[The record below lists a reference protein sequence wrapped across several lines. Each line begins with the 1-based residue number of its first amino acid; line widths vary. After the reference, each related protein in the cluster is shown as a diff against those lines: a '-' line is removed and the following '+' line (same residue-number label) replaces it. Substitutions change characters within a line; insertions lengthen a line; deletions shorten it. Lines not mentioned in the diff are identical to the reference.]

1 VFVMAAMDG
10 AGVPLPGA
18 VDAVVVTFVF
28 QKPFASWLYV
38 LLAAGGSTLGC
49 LVLYLVGYLGGEVLI
64 ERRMSREKFEKV
76 RGDFE
81 NHPILT
87 LALPAVLPP
96 PFPFKVFVLSAG
108 AFEMRWLEF
117 VGVIFVARIVRF
129 GILSLLTILFGPQI
143 VTVFTG
149 VFRRHPLVSLLIIA
163 AAIAGVWVIRKVRRR
178 AVAHSAA

>member
-28 QKPFASWLYV
+28 QKPFNSWLYV

-49 LVLYLVGYLGGEVLI
+49 LVLYLIGYLGGEVLI

-149 VFRRHPLVSLLIIA
+149 AFRKHPLVSLLIIA

>member
-1 VFVMAAMDG
+1 MAAMDG

-18 VDAVVVTFVF
+18 VDAVVVTFVY
-28 QKPFASWLYV
+28 QKPLNVWLYV
-38 LLAAGGSTLGC
+38 LLAAAGSTVGC
-49 LVLYLVGYLGGEVLI
+49 LVLYLIGYLGGEVLI
-64 ERRMSREKFEKV
+64 ERRMSPDKFERI

-81 NHPILT
+81 DHPILT
-87 LALPAVLPP
+87 LALPAILPP

-108 AFEMRWLEF
+108 AFEMRWLQF
-117 VGVIFVARIVRF
+117 VVVIFAGRLVRF

-178 AVAHSAA
+178 AVVHSAA